1 MSERTQERIVESA
14 EGIFA
19 EKGFAAMTLREVT
32 ERAGVNLAAV
42 NYHFGSKEGL
52 VTEIFRR
59 RIEPINRGR
68 MELLEAKLEETKGEP
83 LSLRSLY
90 EVMLMPL
97 AEALMPEG
105 CFDEL
110 FLGIITQ
117 SLVEPSE
124 FLQQAHHN
132 FVKDIAERFGLELR
146 RSLRIPGMSE
156 EEMAWRMYFS
166 LSTILGALIQH
177 KRIGTCFP
185 TIPDATDVKGFTRH
199 LIRYICGGMEAEAEA
214 AERKASC
221 E

>member
-1 MSERTQERIVESA
+1 
-14 EGIFA
+14 
-19 EKGFAAMTLREVT
+19 MTLREVT

-59 RIEPINRGR
+59 RIEPINDRRIG
-68 MELLEAKLEETKGEP
+68 LLEAALEESGGAP
-83 LSLRSLY
+83 LPLERLY

-105 CFDEL
+105 HFDEL

-124 FLQQAHHN
+124 FLQQAHHK
-132 FVKDIAERFGLELR
+132 FVKEIAERFGMELR
-146 RSLRIPGMSE
+146 RSMEIPGLTE
-156 EEMAWRMYFS
+156 GEMAWRMYFS
-166 LSTILGALIQH
+166 LSTILGALVQY

-185 TIPDATDVKGFTRH
+185 MIPDATDVKGFTRH
-199 LIRYICGGMEAEAEA
+199 LIRFICGGMQTEPERVEGGKEA
-214 AERKASC
+214 C
-221 E
+221 G